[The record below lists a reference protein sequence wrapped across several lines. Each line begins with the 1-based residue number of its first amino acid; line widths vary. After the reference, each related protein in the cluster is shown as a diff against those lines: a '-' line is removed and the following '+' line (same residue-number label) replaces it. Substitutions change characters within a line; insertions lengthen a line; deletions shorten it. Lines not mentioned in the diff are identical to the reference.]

1 MAEVKVRVTAQNEV
15 RTGLQQALQETK
27 KFGQE
32 AKQAVSQATAI
43 NPFKDNDGLGPLRD
57 LQRQARDLREL
68 ARAPV
73 EPASVTAPIDEGFAS
88 ASQRGAAAI
97 RGLAT
102 DLANATSPAQV
113 FEAVVRRI
121 STAMG
126 GLIAA
131 TAGFAVG
138 SVIRRS
144 LEDAAAGLNDLT
156 DRGERLSQTLA
167 SLTAPTTSF
176 QEFASTLNSVKT
188 QIEGLQK
195 ATEDYKSSFSNIAVD
210 FATQSGSIRDIL
222 ANAVVPGGA
231 ITTRFIDRLRGEQG
245 ALFNQ
250 ADANE
255 ESKRDEARLSI
266 RAAIA
271 QQLQNEIAL
280 SKQTTEEGRKQ
291 LANDQARVK
300 QRKELEDLLK
310 TLGASTQE
318 RGQRLSEFDRLSA
331 QAPEREAADRERSL
345 QAQADKQRAINEDN
359 RRSLEE
365 RLQREKRGLA
375 DLEQFGGA
383 GVQGLREKAE
393 ANIFDLQKQ
402 ITAEKERGAAAAE
415 RGATTALQITGLES
429 VAALEQALNSLDG
442 KAIQLALEA
451 TGLNTVDEL
460 RAALDQADNQTIAA
474 QLQVLGV
481 DAINDLRAALDGQD
495 GKRIQVIVEALGIES
510 IEEAQAALQAL
521 DARTREGLDA
531 AARKGREAAAQS
543 LASELEQR
551 EFAGLSPDEQRA
563 KIAADQAS
571 LVAGLESGAISPAEA
586 AQRALELAR
595 REDGLANGTGF
606 TGSEGASAF
615 QRVGLATNEFFDT
628 RQKKDPAEAVN
639 NATKVI
645 ERILEIIKKS
655 EPLVLANTS
664 S

>member
-1 MAEVKVRVTAQNEV
+1 MAEVKVKVTAQNEV

-27 KFGQE
+27 KFGEE
-32 AKQAVSQATAI
+32 AKRAVSQGTTI
-43 NPFKDNDGLGPLRD
+43 DPFKDDDRLGPLRD
-57 LQRQARDLREL
+57 LQRQARELREL

-73 EPASVTAPIDEGFAS
+73 EASSIPPPVDDNFAS
-88 ASQRGAAAI
+88 TSQSGAAAI
-97 RGLAT
+97 RGLAI

-113 FEAVVRRI
+113 FEALIRRV

-131 TAGFAVG
+131 TAGFAIG

-331 QAPEREAADRERSL
+331 QAPGREAADRERSL

-383 GVQGLREKAE
+383 GVGLLREQAT
-393 ANIFDLQKQ
+393 ARIDDLEKR
-402 ITAEKERGAAAAE
+402 ITAEKERAAAVTQREAE
-415 RGATTALQITGLES
+415 QREQAARRAAQTLAS
-429 VAALEQALNSLDG
+429 ALED
-442 KAIQLALEA
+442 
-451 TGLNTVDEL
+451 
-460 RAALDQADNQTIAA
+460 
-474 QLQVLGV
+474 
-481 DAINDLRAALDGQD
+481 
-495 GKRIQVIVEALGIES
+495 
-510 IEEAQAALQAL
+510 
-521 DARTREGLDA
+521 
-531 AARKGREAAAQS
+531 
-543 LASELEQR
+543 R
-551 EFAGLSPDEQRA
+551 EFAGLSPAEKQA
-563 KIAADQAS
+563 KIAADTAA
-571 LVAGLESGAISPAEA
+571 LIAGAESGAISPADA
-586 AQRALELAR
+586 AQRALELQR
-595 REDGLANGTGF
+595 REDALAGGAGGF
-606 TGSEGASAF
+606 AGSFGASAL
-615 QRVGLATNEFFDT
+615 QRVGGASEEFF
-628 RQKKDPAEAVN
+628 RVRPEENKEQKRS
-639 NATKVI
+639 NA
-645 ERILEIIKKS
+645 ILEKILTALEKG
-655 EPLVLANTS
+655 EPLVLKGS
-664 S
+664 Q

>member
-300 QRKELEDLLK
+300 QRKDLEDLLK

-331 QAPEREAADRERSL
+331 QAPGREAADRERSL
-345 QAQADKQRAINEDN
+345 QAQADKQRAINEDS

-365 RLQREKRGLA
+365 RLQREKQGLA

-383 GVQGLREKAE
+383 GVDLLREQATARIRDIE
-393 ANIFDLQKQ
+393 NQ
-402 ITAEKERGAAAAE
+402 ITSEKERAAAVSQREAE
-415 RGATTALQITGLES
+415 QRAQSLKRDQQSL
-429 VAALEQALNSLDG
+429 AALERSTQSP
-442 KAIQLALEA
+442 E
-451 TGLNTVDEL
+451 ER
-460 RAALDQADNQTIAA
+460 RAALET
-474 QLQVLGV
+474 
-481 DAINDLRAALDGQD
+481 
-495 GKRIQVIVEALGIES
+495 E
-510 IEEAQAALQAL
+510 QAAL
-521 DARTREGLDA
+521 
-531 AARKGREAAAQS
+531 
-543 LASELEQR
+543 
-551 EFAGLSPDEQRA
+551 
-563 KIAADQAS
+563 
-571 LVAGLESGAISPAEA
+571 
-586 AQRALELAR
+586 AQRAVSLAPDDFAGRAEVISEAQRIAGELSGFGQA
-595 REDGLANGTGF
+595 GT
-606 TGSEGASAF
+606 TGSVQASAL
-615 QRVGLATNEFFDT
+615 QRVGLASNEFIDT
-628 RQKKDPAEAVN
+628 RSKDPAAEEVKQ
-639 NATKVI
+639 ATARI
-645 ERILEIIKKS
+645 EQILDVLKS
-655 EPLVLANTS
+655 SDGLYLS
-664 S
+664 SN